1 MTLVRA
7 VEGSRG
13 LVDNDAMAI
22 GSDGSFQVAVD
33 GDGTVLGLEVGEATL
48 IEAGEGSSGQLDDGA
63 MTAGISGSSRL
74 RGRDRVGL
82 RGTRPETR
90 SVWLSEHLRALLGLT
105 RVGP

>member
-33 GDGTVLGLEVGEATL
+33 GDGTVLGLEVGETTL
-48 IEAGEGSSGQLDDGA
+48 IEAAEGRSGLFDDGA
-63 MTAGISGSSRL
+63 MAAGNAA
-74 RGRDRVGL
+74 GL
-82 RGTRPETR
+82 KGGFACDSDVETVQR
-90 SVWLSEHLRALLGLT
+90 HALCG
-105 RVGP
+105 